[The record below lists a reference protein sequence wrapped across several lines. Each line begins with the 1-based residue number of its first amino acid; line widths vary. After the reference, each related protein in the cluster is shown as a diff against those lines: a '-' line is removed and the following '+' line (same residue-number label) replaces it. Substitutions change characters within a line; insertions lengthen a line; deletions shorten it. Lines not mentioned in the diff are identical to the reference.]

1 MSERLFFALLPD
13 SQAKQAIT
21 SVMNQISDAG
31 LRLYPQTNLHQTLV
45 FIGQFEQSQ
54 IQALITDCHAI
65 SLPPI
70 TMQFEVLEF
79 WDKPKVLCLTA
90 KHQSQA
96 LQKLV
101 HSLQNVVQK
110 HGITLEQRP
119 YRPHITIARK
129 AKQTTEL
136 SFTPIRF
143 TANEFVLMRSVSTE
157 NGPVY
162 EPIYRWPLN
171 GRPMVN

>member
-13 SQAKQAIT
+13 SQAQQAIS
-21 SVMNQISDAG
+21 SVIQQIPDMG
-31 LRLYPQTNLHQTLV
+31 LRFYSQTNLHQTLV
-45 FIGQFEQSQ
+45 FIGQCEQSQ
-54 IQALITDCHAI
+54 REAIIADCLSI

-70 TMQFEVLEF
+70 TMQFETLAF

-90 KHQSQA
+90 KHQSHA
-96 LQKLV
+96 LQQLV

-129 AKQTTEL
+129 AKHTTEL
-136 SFTPIRF
+136 SFTPIAF
-143 TANEFVLMRSVSTE
+143 EANEFVLMRSVSTE
-157 NGPVY
+157 NGPIY
-162 EPIYRWPLN
+162 EAIYRWPLN
-171 GRPMVN
+171 GSVTVN